1 MEKLTYNCL
10 LIKIIEWRQHL
21 QRDIE
26 ELESEVRKAIN
37 QLSKRKAP
45 GKNEVPVE
53 LLKAARRD
61 SKY

>member
-1 MEKLTYNCL
+1 MEKLTYSCL
-10 LIKIIEWRQHL
+10 LIKIIEQWQHL

-37 QLSKRKAP
+37 QLSNRKVP
-45 GKNEVPVE
+45 GEDEVPVE